1 MSAESGTHGSQTAS
15 VTPDEV
21 AERIRALTGDRSTPD
36 ERERRMR
43 RFYAIKGCTHCVVC
57 WSPFLAMQPV
67 YRETRHGRN
76 LAPVCEGCRSQYQR
90 HDAGSACEGCG
101 RTVHNPD
108 NGRQRKR
115 TFCCAKCETATRSRE
130 KHARVVEA
138 RGTRECE
145 QCGET
150 FEPVRRDA
158 KFCSAACKQRRHR
171 KRVTDAVCGPRETN
185 AIRNGGGVQ

>member
-1 MSAESGTHGSQTAS
+1 MSAESGNHGSQTAS

-76 LAPVCEGCRSQYQR
+76 LAQVCEGCRSQYQR
-90 HDAGSACEGCG
+90 HDVETLLADPEWSEWPQTKIAAACGVSQAFVSKLAASTPNAASYNSDKTD
-101 RTVHNPD
+101 TV
-108 NGRQRKR
+108 
-115 TFCCAKCETATRSRE
+115 E
-130 KHARVVEA
+130 
-138 RGTRECE
+138 
-145 QCGET
+145 
-150 FEPVRRDA
+150 RDA
-158 KFCSAACKQRRHR
+158 KFCSAACKQRHHR